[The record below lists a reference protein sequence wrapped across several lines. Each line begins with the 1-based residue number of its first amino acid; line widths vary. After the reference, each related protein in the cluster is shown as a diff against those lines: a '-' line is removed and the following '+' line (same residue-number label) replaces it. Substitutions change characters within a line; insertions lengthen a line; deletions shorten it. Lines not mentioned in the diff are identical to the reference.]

1 MVALA
6 EGQLGVRSAPRLIK
20 FWKGLTSYIFAGV
33 GCAADAVIEWTVLPA
48 ERPGGRVLASPE
60 LLA

>member
-1 MVALA
+1 MAAL
-6 EGQLGVRSAPRLIK
+6 GKGLLGVRSAPRIIK

-33 GCAADAVIEWTVLPA
+33 GCAADGMIEWAVFPA
-48 ERPGGRVLASPE
+48 ERPGGRALASPE